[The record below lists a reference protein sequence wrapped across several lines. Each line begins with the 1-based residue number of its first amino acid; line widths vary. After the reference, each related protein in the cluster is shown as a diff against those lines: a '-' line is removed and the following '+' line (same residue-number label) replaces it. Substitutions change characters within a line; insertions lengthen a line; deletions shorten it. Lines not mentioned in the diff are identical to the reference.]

1 MALKA
6 KLSTVAWILKRH
18 LWCSDFLGQLVIK
31 TLVLGLGLYLADVA
45 TDVYYAYRWVSLHG

>member
-6 KLSTVAWILKRH
+6 KLSSVVWIFKRH

-45 TDVYYAYRWVSLHG
+45 TDVYYAYR